1 MGAAMDKIPESG
13 YYNSNKFARIFLEAL
28 KEVMGKNG
36 LNAVLNFAQLSSL
49 VENYP
54 PDNLDLAFDFAHF
67 SMINLALEEMYG
79 VRGGRGLALRAGRT
93 TFEDVLKDYGALAG
107 VGDLAFRVLPTQ
119 TKVKIGLQAMA
130 RIFSEKSDQITS
142 VVEDD
147 QTYHYVVERCPVCWG
162 RSGAET
168 PVCFY
173 LVGLLQEGLKWV
185 SGGKEFRINE
195 SSCQAMG
202 AESCEFV
209 IFKEPVG

>member
-1 MGAAMDKIPESG
+1 MDDVMNKIPESG

-36 LNAVLNFAQLSSL
+36 LNAVLNYAHLSSL
-49 VENYP
+49 VDNYP

-67 SMINLALEEMYG
+67 SMINLTLEEMYG

-119 TKVKIGLQAMA
+119 AKVKIGLQAMA
-130 RIFSEKSDQITS
+130 RIFSEKSDQVTS

-147 QTYHYVVERCPVCWG
+147 DNYRYIVERCPVCWG
-162 RSGAET
+162 RTEAES

-185 SGGKEFRINE
+185 SGGKEFRVNE
-195 SSCQAMG
+195 ASCQAMG
-202 AESCEFV
+202 DESCEFV
-209 IFKEPVG
+209 IFKDPVS